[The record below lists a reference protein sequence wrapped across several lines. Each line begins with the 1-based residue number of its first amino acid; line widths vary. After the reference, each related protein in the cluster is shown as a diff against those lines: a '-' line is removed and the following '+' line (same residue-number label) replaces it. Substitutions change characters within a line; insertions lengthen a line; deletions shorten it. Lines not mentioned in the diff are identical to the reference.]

1 VYPFREQE
9 DEMAVAIRQSIFR
22 EYDIRGIVGKD
33 IDESVAEKIGKAFG
47 TFLRRDGKSSCVT
60 GRDNRT
66 SSESL
71 QRAVNNG
78 LTSAGICV
86 IEVGMVITPMV
97 YYAQKAWDL
106 DGSVMITASHNP
118 PDYNGFK
125 MTCGPGSIYGDDILS
140 LHHLIESGG
149 FEAGDGSVESRE
161 IAADYSQMI
170 CDKVKL
176 GPQKLKAVFDA
187 GNGTSSPFVPP
198 ILEGLGV
205 EVLPLFCVSDP
216 TFPNH
221 HPDPTKIDNVQD
233 MIPLVAEND
242 ADLGIG
248 LDGDGDRIGVVD
260 EQGNIV
266 WGDRLMILFAQE
278 VLSNRPGSKV
288 VIEVKCSQALFDA
301 VKEMGGEPIWGR
313 PGHSLI
319 KAKMREVGAPLAGEM
334 SGHLFFGDEYF
345 GYDDACYAAARLL
358 RILSYSDESLSE
370 LLAAFP
376 QPFNTPEVRPFCSD
390 ETKFAVVKKSQ
401 ELLGQRYENITIDGI
416 RFWTDE
422 NTWGLI
428 RASNTQPALI
438 VRSESDKE
446 DKLEQVKQLISE
458 TLKEAGN
465 VEFDW
470 GKQGE

>member
-1 VYPFREQE
+1 
-9 DEMAVAIRQSIFR
+9 
-22 EYDIRGIVGKD
+22 
-33 IDESVAEKIGKAFG
+33 
-47 TFLRRDGKSSCVT
+47 
-60 GRDNRT
+60 
-66 SSESL
+66 
-71 QRAVNNG
+71 
-78 LTSAGICV
+78 
-86 IEVGMVITPMV
+86 
-97 YYAQKAWDL
+97 
-106 DGSVMITASHNP
+106 
-118 PDYNGFK
+118 
-125 MTCGPGSIYGDDILS
+125 
-140 LHHLIESGG
+140 
-149 FEAGDGSVESRE
+149 
-161 IAADYSQMI
+161 
-170 CDKVKL
+170 
-176 GPQKLKAVFDA
+176 
-187 GNGTSSPFVPP
+187 
-198 ILEGLGV
+198 
-205 EVLPLFCVSDP
+205 
-216 TFPNH
+216 
-221 HPDPTKIDNVQD
+221 
-233 MIPLVAEND
+233 
-242 ADLGIG
+242 
-248 LDGDGDRIGVVD
+248 
-260 EQGNIV
+260 
-266 WGDRLMILFAQE
+266 
-278 VLSNRPGSKV
+278 
-288 VIEVKCSQALFDA
+288 LFDA